1 MHAIDSIKENTRT
14 TFSFEV
20 LPPLK
25 GTGIDS
31 LFRTIDELRE
41 FDPKYINITT
51 HRSEYVYQES
61 PEGVFHKVSLRRRPG
76 TVAVAAAI
84 KNRYDI
90 TGMTDHYAVDKF
102 EEIFIPMG
110 WQVRG

>member
-1 MHAIDSIKENTRT
+1 MHAIDSIKDNAHTA
-14 TFSFEV
+14 FSFEV

-31 LFRTIDELRE
+31 LFHTIDELRE

-61 PEGVFHKVSLRRRPG
+61 PEGVFHKVSLRRRPANDRYG
-76 TVAVAAAI
+76 T
-84 KNRYDI
+84 
-90 TGMTDHYAVDKF
+90 G
-102 EEIFIPMG
+102 
-110 WQVRG
+110 